1 MAMEGF
7 KTLIPPAT
15 PASLESLKMAYDA
28 LVEIEHRISELPPEG
43 LNSNNRALVQ
53 EIQRKAREAITV
65 VETGGV
71 RVAPDSRADCATHDG
86 YFECRCKGRFIH
98 SKKLL
103 HLAGLCPICM
113 QGPDDERPDARV
125 ADMHDPD
132 NWCSKC
138 LNYAVADGDFAG
150 WPDRG

>member
-7 KTLIPPAT
+7 KTLLPPAT
-15 PASLESLKMAYDA
+15 PANLESLKVAYDA
-28 LVEIEHRISELPPEG
+28 LVEIEHGISELPPEG

-71 RVAPDSRADCATHDG
+71 RVAPDSRAGCATHDG

-103 HLAGLCPICM
+103 HFAGLCPDCM
-113 QGPDDERPDARV
+113 TGADDDRPDARIS
-125 ADMHDPD
+125 DMQNPD
-132 NWCSKC
+132 RWCVKC
-138 LNYAVADGDFAG
+138 RGYALADGDLEA
-150 WPDRG
+150 DL